1 MNGNDD
7 ASFLTYWAEN
17 REKELTSKRPFLV
30 GLSSGFAVGI
40 LIILVLQ
47 SGWYQRANMVANA
60 GLSSFIL
67 LICILIISVFIA
79 FIYRKFRWEM
89 LEQRY
94 LELLAAK
101 KKREKSHIKEE
112 AKQP

>member
-1 MNGNDD
+1 MKGNDE

-17 REKELTSKRPFLV
+17 REKELTSKRPLLV

-47 SGWYQRANMVANA
+47 TGWYQRANMVANTSV
-60 GLSSFIL
+60 SSFIL
-67 LICILIISVFIA
+67 LICILLGSAFIA

-94 LELLAAK
+94 LELLAHK
-101 KKREKSHIKEE
+101 KKIENEGTM
-112 AKQP
+112 QP

>member
-1 MNGNDD
+1 MNGIDD

-94 LELLAAK
+94 LELLPL
-101 KKREKSHIKEE
+101 KRNVKRAI
-112 AKQP
+112 